1 MKNSTFKFRSGLE
14 ATVAKDLS
22 ERKIKFKYEET
33 TVEYFKP
40 TTKHKYKPDIE
51 LENGIFIEVKGFWK
65 LSDRQKHLLLKSQH
79 PEIDIRFVFGNSKN
93 RIYKN
98 SKTTYAD
105 FCNKH
110 GIKFA
115 DKLVP
120 KDWI

>member
-14 ATVAKDLS
+14 ATVAKDLA
-22 ERKIKFKYEET
+22 ERKVKFKYEES
-33 TVEYFKP
+33 TVEYLKP
-40 TTKHKYKPDIE
+40 STKHKYKPDIE

-65 LSDRQKHLLLKSQH
+65 LSDRQKHLLIKDQH
-79 PEIDIRFVFGNSKN
+79 PEIDIRFIFGNSKN
-93 RIYKN
+93 KIYKN